1 MTGFI
6 IRRTFSMLI
15 VLFAVSALTFVF
27 MKLIPGSPFD
37 GEKNVPESV
46 IAQLEAK
53 YNLDAPDWVQY
64 LNYMDDLVVPRITG
78 EVIPPG
84 PGGVIEDYLV
94 NIPIIGTDNVF
105 RWFNFG
111 PSYRS
116 PSRTVN
122 DIFRDHL
129 PVSFQLG
136 LAAFFVAIVIG
147 IPAGVAAALRRNS
160 WIDYASMSIALIG
173 VSIPAIVS
181 GPILRYIFGVQ
192 LQWVPPT
199 GWGTFEQMILPAI
212 SLGFGSSAILA
223 RLTRASLL
231 QVMNEDFIRTARA
244 KGLSER
250 VVITLHALKN
260 SMIPVFT
267 IMGPMFAALVTGTFI
282 VELIF
287 GIPGLGK
294 YFITSIGTRDYP
306 VIMGT
311 TLLWGTFLVF
321 ANLIVD
327 IMYGLLDPRIVY

>member
-1 MTGFI
+1 MTSFI
-6 IRRTFSMLI
+6 IRRMLSMFVVLI
-15 VLFAVSALTFVF
+15 AVSALTFFF

-37 GEKNVPESV
+37 GEKNVPQAV

-53 YNLDAPDWVQY
+53 YNLDAPGWVQY
-64 LNYMDDLVVPRITG
+64 LNYMDDLLIPRITG
-78 EVIPPG
+78 ETIPPTSR
-84 PGGVIEDYLV
+84 GVVEDYLV
-94 NIPIIGTDNVF
+94 NIQIPFTDRVV
-105 RWFNFG
+105 RWMNFG

-116 PSRTVN
+116 SSRTVN
-122 DIFRDHL
+122 SIFKAHL
-129 PVSFQLG
+129 PISFQLG
-136 LAAFFVAIVIG
+136 VAAFTIAVVIG
-147 IPAGVAAALRRNS
+147 IPTGVAAALRRNT
-160 WIDYASMSIALIG
+160 WVDYASMSIALLG

-199 GWGTFEQMILPAI
+199 GWGTPEQVILPAI
-212 SLGFGSSAILA
+212 ALGFGSSAILA

-250 VVITLHALKN
+250 VVVSLHALKN

-267 IMGPMFAALVTGTFI
+267 VMGPMLAALVTGTFV

-287 GIPGLGK
+287 GIPGLGE

-311 TLLWGTFLVF
+311 TLLWGTFLVV
-321 ANLIVD
+321 ANLLVD
-327 IMYGLLDPRIVY
+327 ILYGFLDPRIVY